1 MPSPCSSTCAI
12 RTDGAFSTSTNLLI
26 VIHQTIWIL
35 YQFLVSLYKC
45 FKMARNTSILLGEYF
60 EDFISSEV
68 SSGKYSSAS
77 EVVRTALRL
86 LQLEESKKKT
96 LAKALQQGEKSG
108 FVKNF
113 DAKSNLKKLRGKI
126 Q

>member
-1 MPSPCSSTCAI
+1 
-12 RTDGAFSTSTNLLI
+12 
-26 VIHQTIWIL
+26 
-35 YQFLVSLYKC
+35 
-45 FKMARNTSILLGEYF
+45 MARNTSILLGEYF

-108 FVKNF
+108 FVKN
-113 DAKSNLKKLRGKI
+113 SHSLIN
-126 Q
+126 